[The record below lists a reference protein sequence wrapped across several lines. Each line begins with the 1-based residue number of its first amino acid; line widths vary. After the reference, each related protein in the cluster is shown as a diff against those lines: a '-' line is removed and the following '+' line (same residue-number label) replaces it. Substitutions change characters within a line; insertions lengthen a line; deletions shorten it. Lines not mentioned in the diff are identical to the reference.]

1 MTESTDWVYYAV
13 FETPQTSAERPGTVL
28 RRRPDALRHDSE
40 RLTRDGDW
48 RPSDLVARIFMGD
61 DWSELEEITRDR
73 AAELARE
80 WLAGGRLAAVPPDL
94 LGS

>member
-1 MTESTDWVYYAV
+1 
-13 FETPQTSAERPGTVL
+13 
-28 RRRPDALRHDSE
+28 
-40 RLTRDGDW
+40 
-48 RPSDLVARIFMGD
+48 VARIFMGD